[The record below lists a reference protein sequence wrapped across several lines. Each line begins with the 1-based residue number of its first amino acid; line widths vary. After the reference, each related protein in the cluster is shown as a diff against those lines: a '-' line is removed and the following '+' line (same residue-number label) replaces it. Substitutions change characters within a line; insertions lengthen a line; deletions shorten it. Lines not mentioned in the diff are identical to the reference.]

1 MDCIEFIKTKSA
13 KYIADLVKPENDGD
27 YEDISVS
34 QNKSLRKHERSL
46 KNKRDINNL
55 KESYDSKDL
64 KGTIISKLLEI
75 SAGHFINDYDEEKQ
89 MDLKISE
96 AKFRSQRQK
105 TMRSNNEMNA
115 PDLTKGRKLQ
125 SR

>member
-75 SAGHFINDYDEEKQ
+75 SAGHFINDYDR
-89 MDLKISE
+89 SE
-96 AKFRSQRQK
+96 ARRVGKECLRRCI
-105 TMRSNNEMNA
+105 
-115 PDLTKGRKLQ
+115 
-125 SR
+125 SRWPPFH